1 MKPLDMWKGEF
12 GTKYAARNKIT
23 QQAMEATT
31 DLWGNIL
38 GSLYVPPDFWIYEV
52 GANVGLNMVVLDGLL
67 DAHLYASEPNKE
79 ARNKLKELNLCE
91 VNADALPKLGNSL
104 SEVYDLVFTSGVL
117 IHIPTINLIPSVEEI
132 YRVSKKYIVAIE
144 YFSTRETELEYRGN
158 AGMMWTRDYGS
169 VYLDRF
175 PDLKCVNYGFV
186 WGRDTGL
193 DSLNW
198 WLLEKTA

>member
-1 MKPLDMWKGEF
+1 MDQSKDIRMLAIHESQSF
-12 GTKYAARNKIT
+12 A
-23 QQAMEATT
+23 
-31 DLWGNIL
+31 
-38 GSLYVPPDFWIYEV
+38 
-52 GANVGLNMVVLDGLL
+52 
-67 DAHLYASEPNKE
+67 
-79 ARNKLKELNLCE
+79 KLES
-91 VNADALPKLGNSL
+91 SL
-104 SEVYDLVFTSGVL
+104 SDVYDLVFTSGVL

-169 VYLDRF
+169 VYMDRF